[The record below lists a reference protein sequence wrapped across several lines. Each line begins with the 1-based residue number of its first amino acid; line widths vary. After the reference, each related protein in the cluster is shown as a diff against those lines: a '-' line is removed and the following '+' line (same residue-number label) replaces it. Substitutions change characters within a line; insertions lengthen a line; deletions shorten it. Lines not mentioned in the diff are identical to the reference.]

1 MKSSSLVVMLA
12 AALGVP
18 YLLNS
23 DWIDMKALK
32 QSAASAAGAVAP
44 GGASDAGA
52 TPAPGGEH
60 AASPAALA
68 AWEDAQR
75 AGGRTLVDLA
85 EILRFDVDPAW
96 VVHRFPR
103 VSTGLSDTGVEGY
116 RVPLVTGTA
125 NDDVAGALTYF
136 FNEQRSVDRI
146 TFYGTTGDPRRF
158 VDTVSRLHGLKPV
171 EAKDPGV
178 FAYESKS
185 WGQTKNQLHVRSAPV
200 ARAEWSRSKFQVEM
214 VLKP

>member
-1 MKSSSLVVMLA
+1 MLA
-12 AALGVP
+12 AAFGVP

-23 DWIDMKALK
+23 DLIDMQALK
-32 QSAASAAGAVAP
+32 KSAVSAASSVAP
-44 GGASDAGA
+44 GGSG
-52 TPAPGGEH
+52 
-60 AASPAALA
+60 AASPTHQAGAEPTVSPAAQA
-68 AWEDAQR
+68 AWEQAQQ
-75 AGGRTLVDLA
+75 APGRTLIDLA

-103 VSTGLSDTGVEGY
+103 VSTGLSDTGTEGY

-136 FNEQRSVDRI
+136 FNEQRVVERI

-158 VDTVSRLHGLKPV
+158 VDTVSRLHGLKSV
-171 EAKDPGV
+171 EAQSPGV
-178 FAYESKS
+178 FAYESSS
-185 WGQTKNQLHVRSAPV
+185 WGQPKNQLHVRPAPI
-200 ARAEWSRSKFQVEM
+200 ARAEFSRSKFQVEL